1 MNGWVKVCGVS
12 DFGNLSWYS
21 FFFYYALDRGG
32 VSCGV
37 CVTDCV
43 GVGGGVEVSLG

>member
-1 MNGWVKVCGVS
+1 MDGPERCVS
-12 DFGNLSWYS
+12 DFGNLGII
-21 FFFYYALDRGG
+21 FFYHVLDRGG
-32 VSCGV
+32 ASCGV